1 MTVFGQELLD
11 EAMSHQTRMLLDKV
25 PAPCSVF
32 ASIDFMTIVNVVSA
46 IYAKTMS
53 PKQARLQLLTLASTM
68 NDLQAN
74 VIEGIAGMLI
84 NMLRNPIAD
93 QGKFG
98 KVDLQTQFYKCYV
111 ACTGSSVGSARTESR
126 KPKNQTKEPK

>member
-11 EAMSHQTRMLLDKV
+11 EAILHDHCERCFCNLR
-25 PAPCSVF
+25 
-32 ASIDFMTIVNVVSA
+32 
-46 IYAKTMS
+46 KTMS